1 MEEDD
6 EGGAGGVVEDE
17 AEVEVE
23 EALPSFM
30 VLRYRSSRISVF
42 HFYLQL
48 QPWNTIHLIS
58 FQISLSIQF

>member
-30 VLRYRSSRISVF
+30 VLRYRSSRTSVF
-42 HFYLQL
+42 FYFQL
-48 QPWNTIHLIS
+48 QPWNTINLTS
-58 FQISLSIQF
+58 FRFSLNIQF